1 MSILSLPAAT
11 TASSVLVCQFEW
23 NSVVSVLSVRAG
35 WALAGTCSLSNCNV
49 TRQGLLGGAG
59 AGAGAGAGIT
69 HNHNQPTLH
78 SAAYMENIENL
89 NYM

>member
-1 MSILSLPAAT
+1 MVCGPSVRWR
-11 TASSVLVCQFEW
+11 VLV
-23 NSVVSVLSVRAG
+23 
-35 WALAGTCSLSNCNV
+35 WALARTGSLTNCNV

-59 AGAGAGAGIT
+59 AGAVAGIT